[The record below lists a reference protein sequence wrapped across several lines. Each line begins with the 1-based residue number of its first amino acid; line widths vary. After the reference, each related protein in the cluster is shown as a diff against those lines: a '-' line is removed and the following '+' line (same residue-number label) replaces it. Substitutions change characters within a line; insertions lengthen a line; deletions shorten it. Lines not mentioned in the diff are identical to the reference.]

1 MWLYIAAST
10 IIVLVSWRL
19 FAKRRLLWL
28 LLAGAVLYFLNW
40 DCVLIGPVLHLIVR
54 LVQMSLRTGRVEA
67 PLPRLQRWQAMRH
80 PQTVRLIRQGDR
92 LMQRFNPPEALVQY
106 RRAAESGPP
115 VDLLATAVVRCSA
128 ALEAQG
134 DLQKALDAA
143 IRAERLAR
151 EYPALKSA
159 VTPAA
164 RFLQAVVLRQIGRS
178 EESITHLEA
187 VESTTGVDPFLKAR
201 ATILR
206 SEILVRAGKAAGATA
221 MLEAAG
227 KAGDFRRSR
236 RLTTAYWLAL
246 STVKEA
252 AGDYIGAEEAA
263 DEATEA
269 IELEYLLPA
278 SGASVVVSNVHRL
291 VEAEIELSAP
301 LVRQAQLRMAK
312 GDTDLIE
319 DKIGFRHSR
328 SAGRAALAGGDL
340 LGGARAALV
349 LSQAALQEGRSDVA
363 EWYSSRALVALHRSR
378 YLLRSQAH
386 RHSWTRATDDAAAV
400 LLEATAM
407 RDDGAL
413 LEIIESLR
421 LQALPGTTP
430 DNEYVAG
437 ELPLAS
443 ATAVS
448 LGTSPRTTLGRLT
461 AVDRQ
466 VISIRETGEKIASGL
481 VIWFG
486 LWVSGE
492 RLYWGVSE
500 PAGDSF
506 GGWIPFDAD
515 APACVALRLLHDAL
529 PVTRPKE
536 APVISTRRAAQGP
549 LRTTWTAE
557 RDLIRQ
563 VSDALLPARLREH
576 LRTEAPGS
584 RPCLV
589 VAPPAELA
597 HVPWGLLHV
606 ADDDRRIVEVADWTL
621 APSVSLLDRVLTR
634 QSPPTKGLG
643 VAVLDPTG
651 GETSARGRK
660 VPLTDA
666 QKLKSDIPATATV
679 LTGPW
684 DSTAPPATRQNL
696 SNALRAIGSDRAA
709 FFACHCRRAPVGLSA
724 QSSLLL
730 TSTSAEAGDAT
741 LSAQDLLTDSAT
753 DPTFPIPSELVLSAC
768 DSADASTAA
777 GGEWLSIGPAALWAG
792 ASAAVVSLFP
802 VFENHRLDAHL
813 IQQAADPE
821 RTRTLACHLLDFQR
835 KALAAWRDGDGAAA
849 PLWWA
854 AYAPLGHPYLSD
866 EPPNRQAPPTAGTTL
881 AGPQPAITLS
891 AEAVRFIEQAGSI
904 YEMIRPK
911 IVTTLDM
918 AAEWM
923 SDNNE
928 DAWNGT
934 LAATIQNLFA
944 ADVLPVELLR
954 DAALGPFRAWEAR
967 RPHPVAGALSE
978 LFVKVIEDTA
988 AAVSARG
995 RLVIQPEDLVLTLLN
1010 ASTPARGLFRV
1021 LRYGRRA
1028 QVLNGLTVSA
1038 DWCSPYRW
1046 IPLGR
1051 HIFGKPDRL
1060 ESLAALGLTP
1070 PEPERGTRNPDGR
1083 QPRSFTF
1090 STGRWT

>member
-1 MWLYIAAST
+1 MWLYIAAWT

-19 FAKRRLLWL
+19 FAKRKLLWL
-28 LLAGAVLYFLNW
+28 LLAGAALYFLHW
-40 DCVLIGPVLHLIVR
+40 ELVLLGPVLHLLLR
-54 LVQMSLRTGRVEA
+54 LVQMSLRTGRIEA
-67 PLPRLQRWQAMRH
+67 PQPRLRRWQAMRH
-80 PQTVRLIRQGDR
+80 PRTIRLIRRGDR
-92 LMQRFNPPEALVQY
+92 LLQRFNPQEALVWY
-106 RRAAESGPP
+106 RRAVESDPP
-115 VDLLATAVVRCSA
+115 IDLLATATVRCSA

-134 DLQKALDAA
+134 DLQEALDTA

-151 EYPALKSA
+151 EYPELKSA

-164 RFLQAVVLRQIGRS
+164 RFQQAVVLGQIGRS
-178 EESITHLEA
+178 EESVTHLEA

-206 SEILVRAGKAAGATA
+206 SENLVRAGKAAEATR

-227 KAGDFRRSR
+227 RAGDFRRSR
-236 RLTTAYWLAL
+236 RLTTTYWLAL
-246 STVKEA
+246 SAAKEA
-252 AGDYIGAEEAA
+252 AGDFGGAETAA

-269 IELEYLLPA
+269 IESEYLLPA
-278 SGASVVVSNVHRL
+278 SATSVVISNVHRL

-349 LSQAALQEGRSDVA
+349 LSQAALQEGRPDVA

-386 RHSWTRATDDAAAV
+386 RHSWTRATGDAAAV

-407 RDDGAL
+407 RDHGAL

-421 LQALPGTTP
+421 LQALPGTTA
-430 DNEYVAG
+430 DNEYAAG
-437 ELPLAS
+437 ELPLAT

-448 LGTSPRTTLGRLT
+448 LGPSPRTTLGRLT

-466 VISIRETGEKIASGL
+466 VISIRETGEKIASGSAT
-481 VIWFG
+481 WFG
-486 LWVSGE
+486 LWVSGD

-500 PAGDSF
+500 PAGDGF
-506 GGWIPFDAD
+506 GGWIPFDAN
-515 APACVALRLLHDAL
+515 APARAALRLLHDAL
-529 PVTRPKE
+529 PIARPRE

-549 LRTTWTAE
+549 LSTTWTAE

-563 VSDALLPARLREH
+563 VSDALLPTRLREH
-576 LRTEAPGS
+576 LRTGAPGS

-589 VAPPAELA
+589 IAPPAELA

-606 ADDDRRIVEVADWTL
+606 ADDDRRVVEVADWTL

-634 QSPPTKGLG
+634 RSPRTTGLG

-651 GETSARGRK
+651 GETSVRGQK
-660 VPLTDA
+660 APLTAA

-684 DSTAPPATRQNL
+684 DGTSPAATRQNL
-696 SNALRAIGSDRAA
+696 SDALRALGSDRAA
-709 FFACHCRRAPVGLSA
+709 FFACHCSRAPVGLSA

-730 TSTSAEAGDAT
+730 TSTPEEAGDAT
-741 LSAQDLLTDSAT
+741 LSAQDLLTDSAM
-753 DPTFPIPSELVLSAC
+753 DPAFPIPSEVVLSTC
-768 DSADASTAA
+768 DSAGASTAA
-777 GGEWLSIGPAALWAG
+777 GGEWLSVGPAALWAG
-792 ASAAVVSLFP
+792 ASAVVVSLFP
-802 VFENHRLDAHL
+802 VFDNHRLDAHL
-813 IQQAADPE
+813 VQQAADPG
-821 RTRTLACHLLDFQR
+821 RTTTLACHLLDFQR
-835 KALAAWRDGDGAAA
+835 KALAAWRDGDGDAA

-854 AYAPLGHPYLSD
+854 GYAPLGHLYISD
-866 EPPNRQAPPTAGTTL
+866 EPPARRAPRAASATV

-891 AEAVRFIEQAGSI
+891 AEAVRFIEEAGSI

-911 IVTTLDM
+911 IVTTLDV

-923 SDNNE
+923 SDNDE

-934 LAATIQNLFA
+934 VAATMQNLFA
-944 ADVLPVELLR
+944 ADVLPVDLLR
-954 DAALGPFRAWEAR
+954 DATLGPIRAWEAR
-967 RPHPVAGALSE
+967 RPHPMAGALSE
-978 LFVKVIEDTA
+978 SFVKVIEETA

-1010 ASTPARGLFRV
+1010 APTPARGLFRV

-1028 QVLNGLTVSA
+1028 QVVNGLTVSA

-1046 IPLGR
+1046 TSLGK
-1051 HIFGKPDRL
+1051 IMFSKPERL
-1060 ESLAALGLTP
+1060 ESIAALGLTP
-1070 PEPERGTRNPDGR
+1070 PEPEHGTRNPDDR
-1083 QPRSFTF
+1083 QRTSFTF